1 MIIDVNAHQGHYP
14 FCQLRHNT
22 PDGLLSLMARNGI
35 DKALVSSVSSVFY
48 RDAHSGNEELAVA
61 AAGSS
66 GRLVPLATINPKYAG
81 WERDLDQALGEWK
94 MKGLRLVPQYH
105 DYKLSDR
112 DGQAIL
118 SAASERN
125 VPVALHQRL
134 EDRRQKHHFD
144 AAEDLSVDD
153 VLAAAESFP
162 KLRLALLNWQGF
174 PAGKLIQV
182 GLSARVLIDI
192 TRMAV
197 VLQKAVPSLIESLG
211 IHALAFGTHVP
222 FNYPGPSL
230 VKLEI
235 LEVAPADRERI
246 AWRNAAEFFGLG
258 SSA

>member
-1 MIIDVNAHQGHYP
+1 MIIDVNAHLGHYP
-14 FCQLRHNT
+14 FCRLRHNT
-22 PDGLLSLMARNGI
+22 PEGLLALMDRNGI
-35 DKALVSSVSSVFY
+35 DKAVVSSISSVFY
-48 RDAHSGNEELAVA
+48 RDAHSGNEELAEA
-61 AAGSS
+61 AAASN
-66 GRLVPLATINPKYAG
+66 GRLVPLATLNPKYAG
-81 WERDLDQALGEWK
+81 WERDLDQALEEWQ

-153 VLAAAESFP
+153 VLSAAENFP
-162 KLRLALLNWQGF
+162 ELRLALLNWHGF
-174 PAGKLIQV
+174 PAPKLV
-182 GLSARVLIDI
+182 EAGLPGRALIGF
-192 TRMAV
+192 TRMSV
-197 VLQKAVPSLIESLG
+197 VLQKAIPSLIESLG
-211 IHALAFGTHVP
+211 IRALAFGTHVP

-235 LEVAPADRERI
+235 LDVSPGARERI
-246 AWRNAAEFFGLG
+246 SWRNAVEFFGLEVSG
-258 SSA
+258 